1 MDALDA
7 ITPVDG
13 YKLGHVAQF
22 PEHMDECY
30 SNFTSRGSR
39 IEGIEDVTFLG
50 LQPAIQQHLMDDLKE
65 FFEGDIDEICQEYTD
80 LMNEYLGPNNHVG
93 TQHIRDWHDLGFTP
107 LEFKALPEGTQ
118 VPLRVPMFTVRS
130 THGEKYSWLAN
141 YFETILSASIWMPC
155 TSATTARRFRKVLE
169 KFADLTGSSK
179 EFIDWQ
185 GHDFSFR
192 GMAGLE
198 AAKMSASGHLIY
210 FCGTDTVPAIRYI
223 KKYYGVPNGYLL
235 AGSVPATEHSVMC
248 AGGEENELDTFNRL
262 LDIYPTGFLS
272 VVSDTWD
279 LWKIV
284 GAGGVVEQLK
294 DRIMSRDGRLICRPD
309 SGIPELIICGNPDA
323 PVGSSEYKGVIECLY
338 DIFGGSITDKG
349 YKVLDSHIGCIYG
362 DSIGIDRARIILE
375 RLAWKG
381 YAANNIVFGIGSWT
395 YQLVTR
401 DVYNSAM
408 KATNVIIGG
417 VSKAIFK
424 KPKTDNGMKN
434 SAKGYL
440 AVMPNIETGKPE
452 LINEANPRQL
462 AMSLLHTVW
471 IDGRWVR
478 TQTFDNIREIA
489 RSTM

>member
-1 MDALDA
+1 
-7 ITPVDG
+7 
-13 YKLGHVAQF
+13 
-22 PEHMDECY
+22 
-30 SNFTSRGSR
+30 
-39 IEGIEDVTFLG
+39 
-50 LQPAIQQHLMDDLKE
+50 
-65 FFEGDIDEICQEYTD
+65 
-80 LMNEYLGPNNHVG
+80 
-93 TQHIRDWHDLGFTP
+93 
-107 LEFKALPEGTQ
+107 
-118 VPLRVPMFTVRS
+118 
-130 THGEKYSWLAN
+130 
-141 YFETILSASIWMPC
+141 MPC
-155 TSATTARRFRKVLE
+155 TSATTARRFQKVLE

-471 IDGRWVR
+471 IDGQWVR
-478 TQTFDNIREIA
+478 KQTFDNIRDIA

>member
-1 MDALDA
+1 
-7 ITPVDG
+7 
-13 YKLGHVAQF
+13 
-22 PEHMDECY
+22 
-30 SNFTSRGSR
+30 
-39 IEGIEDVTFLG
+39 
-50 LQPAIQQHLMDDLKE
+50 
-65 FFEGDIDEICQEYTD
+65 
-80 LMNEYLGPNNHVG
+80 
-93 TQHIRDWHDLGFTP
+93 
-107 LEFKALPEGTQ
+107 
-118 VPLRVPMFTVRS
+118 
-130 THGEKYSWLAN
+130 
-141 YFETILSASIWMPC
+141 
-155 TSATTARRFRKVLE
+155 
-169 KFADLTGSSK
+169 
-179 EFIDWQ
+179 
-185 GHDFSFR
+185 
-192 GMAGLE
+192 
-198 AAKMSASGHLIY
+198 
-210 FCGTDTVPAIRYI
+210 
-223 KKYYGVPNGYLL
+223 
-235 AGSVPATEHSVMC
+235 MC

-471 IDGRWVR
+471 IDGQWVR
-478 TQTFDNIREIA
+478 KQTFDNIRDIA